1 MTCETVKQVLAL
13 LKESQIVFWDFDG
26 VIKDSVMVKSAGYEK
41 LFLPFGE
48 DVVKRVNKHHN
59 VHGGI
64 SRYEKIPLY
73 LSWAGEPANP
83 IQVQDFCD
91 RFSDLVQQAVVDSPW
106 VPGVCEYL
114 SSHYADQCFVL
125 ITGTPQKEIEEILH
139 ALNITRYFRNVYGAP
154 KAKTI
159 MVKDVLERLS
169 CPFEQA
175 LVIGDS
181 GTDLEAAKNN
191 NVAFLLRRTSL
202 NKELQKQF
210 TGPSFENLN
219 L

>member
-13 LKESQIVFWDFDG
+13 LNASQIVFWDFDG

-91 RFSDLVQQAVVDSPW
+91 RFSELVQQAVVDSPW

>member
-83 IQVQDFCD
+83 LQVQDFCD

-169 CPFEQA
+169 CPFELA

>member
-1 MTCETVKQVLAL
+1 MTCETVKQIHAL
-13 LKESQIVFWDFDG
+13 LNARQVVFWDFDG

-41 LFLPFGE
+41 LFLPFGV
-48 DVVKRVNKHHN
+48 DVVKRVNEHHN
-59 VHGGI
+59 AHGGI

-83 IQVQDFCD
+83 IQVQEFCD
-91 RFSDLVQQAVVDSPW
+91 RFSNLVQQAVVDSSW

-114 SSHYADQCFVL
+114 KSHYTDQFFVL
-125 ITGTPQKEIEEILH
+125 ITGTPQGEIEQILH
-139 ALNITRYFRNVYGAP
+139 ALNIARYFRNVYGAP
-154 KAKTI
+154 NAKSI
-159 MVKDVLERLS
+159 MVKDVLERLGYQ
-169 CPFEQA
+169 PERA

-191 NVAFLLRRTSL
+191 KVAFLLRRTSL
-202 NKELQKQF
+202 NQELQKQY

>member
-13 LKESQIVFWDFDG
+13 LNASQIVFWDFDG

-83 IQVQDFCD
+83 LQVQDFCD

-125 ITGTPQKEIEEILH
+125 ITGPPQKEIEEILH

>member
-91 RFSDLVQQAVVDSPW
+91 RFSELVQQAVVDSPW

>member
-13 LKESQIVFWDFDG
+13 LNASQIVFWDFDG

-83 IQVQDFCD
+83 IQAQDFCD
-91 RFSDLVQQAVVDSPW
+91 RFSELVQQAVVDSPW

>member
-1 MTCETVKQVLAL
+1 MTCETVKQVHAL
-13 LKESQIVFWDFDG
+13 LNARQVVFWDFDG

-41 LFLPFGE
+41 LFLPFGK
-48 DVVKRVNKHHN
+48 DVVRQVNEHHN

-83 IQVQDFCD
+83 LQVQDFCD

>member
-1 MTCETVKQVLAL
+1 MTCETVKQAHAL
-13 LKESQIVFWDFDG
+13 LNARQVVFWDFDG
-26 VIKDSVMVKSAGYEK
+26 VIKDSAMVKSAGYEK
-41 LFLPFGE
+41 LFLQFGE
-48 DVVKRVNKHHN
+48 DVVKRVKKHHN
-59 VHGGI
+59 AHGGV

-83 IQVQDFCD
+83 LQVQDFCD

>member
-83 IQVQDFCD
+83 LQVQDFCD

-159 MVKDVLERLS
+159 MVKDVLKRLS

>member
-1 MTCETVKQVLAL
+1 MTCETVRHIHAL
-13 LKESQIVFWDFDG
+13 LKARQVVFWDFDG

-64 SRYEKIPLY
+64 SRFEKIPLY
-73 LSWAGEPANP
+73 LSWAGESANP
-83 IQVQDFCD
+83 NQVQEFCD
-91 RFSDLVQQAVVDSPW
+91 RFSNLVQQAVVDSPW

-114 SSHYADQCFVL
+114 RSHYVDQCFVL
-125 ITGTPQKEIEEILH
+125 ITGTPQKEIEQILH
-139 ALNITRYFRNVYGAP
+139 TLNITQYFRDVYGAP
-154 KAKTI
+154 KSKTI
-159 MVKDVLERLS
+159 MIKDVLERLGCLS
-169 CPFEQA
+169 DQA

-191 NVAFLLRRTSL
+191 NVDFLLRRTSL
-202 NKELQKQF
+202 NRELQKRF
-210 TGPSFENLN
+210 AGPSFENLN

>member
-91 RFSDLVQQAVVDSPW
+91 RFSELVQQAVVDSPW

-159 MVKDVLERLS
+159 MVKDVLKRLS

-210 TGPSFENLN
+210 TGLSFENLN

>member
-83 IQVQDFCD
+83 LQVQDFCD

-139 ALNITRYFRNVYGAP
+139 ALNITRYFRSVYGAP

-191 NVAFLLRRTSL
+191 NVTFLLRRTSL
-202 NKELQKQF
+202 NQELQKQF
-210 TGPSFENLN
+210 AGPSFENLN
-219 L
+219 I

>member
-83 IQVQDFCD
+83 IQAQDFCD
-91 RFSDLVQQAVVDSPW
+91 RFSELVQQAVVDSPW

>member
-1 MTCETVKQVLAL
+1 MTCETVKQAHAL
-13 LKESQIVFWDFDG
+13 LNARQLVFWDFDG
-26 VIKDSVMVKSAGYEK
+26 IIKDSLMVKSAGYEK
-41 LFLPFGE
+41 LFLQFGE
-48 DVVKRVNKHHN
+48 DVVKRVKKHHN
-59 VHGGI
+59 AHGGI

-73 LSWAGEPANP
+73 LSWAGEPANS
-83 IQVQDFCD
+83 IQVQEFCD
-91 RFSDLVQQAVVDSPW
+91 RFSNLVQQAVIDSPW

>member
-83 IQVQDFCD
+83 IQVQEFCD
-91 RFSDLVQQAVVDSPW
+91 RFSNLVQQAVVDSSW

>member
-13 LKESQIVFWDFDG
+13 LNASQIVFWDFDG

-83 IQVQDFCD
+83 LQVQDFCD
-91 RFSDLVQQAVVDSPW
+91 RFSELVQQAVVDSPW

>member
-91 RFSDLVQQAVVDSPW
+91 RFSELVQQAVVDSPW

-159 MVKDVLERLS
+159 MVKDVLKRLS

>member
-83 IQVQDFCD
+83 LQVQDFCD

>member
-1 MTCETVKQVLAL
+1 M
-13 LKESQIVFWDFDG
+13 
-26 VIKDSVMVKSAGYEK
+26 
-41 LFLPFGE
+41 
-48 DVVKRVNKHHN
+48 
-59 VHGGI
+59 
-64 SRYEKIPLY
+64 
-73 LSWAGEPANP
+73 
-83 IQVQDFCD
+83 
-91 RFSDLVQQAVVDSPW
+91 
-106 VPGVCEYL
+106 
-114 SSHYADQCFVL
+114 
-125 ITGTPQKEIEEILH
+125 
-139 ALNITRYFRNVYGAP
+139 YGAP

>member
-83 IQVQDFCD
+83 LQVQDFCD

-114 SSHYADQCFVL
+114 SSYYADQCFVL

>member
-13 LKESQIVFWDFDG
+13 LNASQIVFWDFDG

-83 IQVQDFCD
+83 LQVQDFCD

>member
-41 LFLPFGE
+41 LFLPFGV
-48 DVVKRVNKHHN
+48 DVVKRVNEHHN
-59 VHGGI
+59 AHGGI

-83 IQVQDFCD
+83 LQVQDFCD

>member
-13 LKESQIVFWDFDG
+13 LNASQIVFWDFDG

-159 MVKDVLERLS
+159 MVKDVLKRLS

>member
-83 IQVQDFCD
+83 LQVQDFCD
-91 RFSDLVQQAVVDSPW
+91 RFSELVQQAVVDSPW

>member
-13 LKESQIVFWDFDG
+13 LNASQIIFWDFDG

-91 RFSDLVQQAVVDSPW
+91 RFSELVQQAVVDSPW
-106 VPGVCEYL
+106 VPGVCAYL

>member
-1 MTCETVKQVLAL
+1 MTCETVKQVHAL
-13 LKESQIVFWDFDG
+13 LNARQVVFWDFDG

-41 LFLPFGE
+41 LFLPFGK
-48 DVVKRVNKHHN
+48 DVVRQVNEHHN

-83 IQVQDFCD
+83 IQVQEFCD
-91 RFSDLVQQAVVDSPW
+91 RFSNLVQQAVVDSPW
-106 VPGVCEYL
+106 VPGVYEYL
-114 SSHYADQCFVL
+114 KSHCTDQCFVL
-125 ITGTPQKEIEEILH
+125 ITGTPQNEIEQILH
-139 ALNITRYFRNVYGAP
+139 ALNIDRYFRNVFGAP
-154 KAKTI
+154 KAKSI
-159 MVKDVLERLS
+159 MVKDVLERLG
-169 CPFEQA
+169 CQPERA

-202 NKELQKQF
+202 NQELQKQYA
-210 TGPSFENLN
+210 GPSFENLN

>member
-1 MTCETVKQVLAL
+1 VKQVLAL

-91 RFSDLVQQAVVDSPW
+91 RFSELVQQAVVDSPW

>member
-13 LKESQIVFWDFDG
+13 LNASQIVFWDFDG

-91 RFSDLVQQAVVDSPW
+91 RFSELVQQAVVDSPW

-139 ALNITRYFRNVYGAP
+139 TLNITRYFRNVYGAP

>member
-83 IQVQDFCD
+83 LQVQDFCD

-125 ITGTPQKEIEEILH
+125 ITGTPQKEIEQILH
-139 ALNITRYFRNVYGAP
+139 ALNISRYFRNVYGAP

>member
-83 IQVQDFCD
+83 LQVQDFCD

-154 KAKTI
+154 KVKTI

>member
-1 MTCETVKQVLAL
+1 VKQVLAL
-13 LKESQIVFWDFDG
+13 LNASQIVFWDFDG

-91 RFSDLVQQAVVDSPW
+91 RFSELVQQAVVDSPW

>member
-13 LKESQIVFWDFDG
+13 LNASQIVFWDFDG